1 MSIPEEEVGLLED
14 IVNDSVDHHG
24 NPAVRASTGGW
35 RSACLIIGVEV
46 AERFAYVGIA
56 CNMITYLTEQLGQST
71 ANAAVNVN
79 TWSGT
84 ASTLPIIGAFV
95 ADAYLGR
102 YRTILGSSLIYI
114 LGLGLLT
121 LSASLTLMGSSEERK
136 PSILMNV
143 LFFCSLYLVAIAQGG
158 HKPCVQAFGADQ
170 FDSDHPKER
179 IARGS
184 FFNWWFLF
192 LSGGI
197 AVSILVMVYI
207 QSNVNWAFGFGIP
220 CLFMVMALAIFFLGR
235 KTYRYPKRSHEKNN
249 NGFVRI
255 GRVFI
260 VAFKNRKLISLKHS
274 GQLEFLA
281 KAMLLGEEGVE
292 PCNNMDVEDA
302 KGLGSPWTEESCRA
316 WRSLQ
321 LLFCPSMLQRIG
333 TGMVLTCVNMVLA
346 ALVEAKRLRIAEE
359 HGLIDKPDV
368 TIPMSIWW
376 FVPQYMLVGM
386 IEVFGLVGAQEF
398 FYDQVPTELRSIGL
412 AFSLSALGLSNFLSG
427 LLIIVIDWATERDGG
442 HSWFNNNLNRA
453 HIDYFYWLLAAS
465 TAIAFFAFVFISRSH
480 KKYEQ
485 LDVAEPVDSSTQS
498 VPPTPEAPSGKF
510 VGNVDIVVDNS
521 NSSPSSV
528 PFVHDNLFA
537 VLDSADA
544 SEPSSVPPAKE
555 LVFSNSPLPFTF
567 ASHDTSP
574 IHPRDPFVDDESTLR
589 SRGGRP
595 LKPSQRLKEME
606 WFTVTGKGKRG
617 RGRGPHH

>member
-1 MSIPEEEVGLLED
+1 MSIPEEEVSLLKD
-14 IVNDSVDHHG
+14 LVNDSVDHRG
-24 NPAVRASTGGW
+24 NPAVRSSTGGW

-71 ANAAVNVN
+71 ATAAVNVN

-121 LSASLTLMGSSEERK
+121 LSACLTIMRSSEQK
-136 PSILMNV
+136 PSFLMNV

-184 FFNWWFLF
+184 FFNWWFLC

-197 AVSILVMVYI
+197 AISILVMVYI

-235 KTYRYPKRSHEKNN
+235 KTYRYPKRNRDKNNN

-255 GRVFI
+255 GRVF
-260 VAFKNRKLISLKHS
+260 VGAFKNRKLMSLKQSH
-274 GQLEFLA
+274 QLEDGQSWICESHLGFLA
-281 KAMLLGEEGVE
+281 KSMLLGEGVE
-292 PCNNMDVEDA
+292 PCSNVDVEDA
-302 KGLGSPWTEESCRA
+302 KGLVRLIPIWITSMISMIPYAQYSTLFTKQGVTVDRRILPGLEIPPASFL
-316 WRSLQ
+316 SLVSISV
-321 LLFCPSMLQRIG
+321 LISVPIYEHVFLPIARKITKKPNGITMLQRIG
-333 TGMVLTCVNMVLA
+333 TGMVLTFFNMVLA
-346 ALVEAKRLRIAEE
+346 ALVEAKRLKTAEK

-427 LLIIVIDWATERDGG
+427 LVIIVVDLATGRDGG

-453 HIDYFYWLLAAS
+453 HVDYFYWLLAAS
-465 TAIAFFAFVFISRSH
+465 TAIAFFAFVYISRS
-480 KKYEQ
+480 Y
-485 LDVAEPVDSSTQS
+485 VYRRVDQ
-498 VPPTPEAPSGKF
+498 V
-510 VGNVDIVVDNS
+510 
-521 NSSPSSV
+521 
-528 PFVHDNLFA
+528 
-537 VLDSADA
+537 
-544 SEPSSVPPAKE
+544 
-555 LVFSNSPLPFTF
+555 
-567 ASHDTSP
+567 
-574 IHPRDPFVDDESTLR
+574 
-589 SRGGRP
+589 
-595 LKPSQRLKEME
+595 
-606 WFTVTGKGKRG
+606 
-617 RGRGPHH
+617 